1 MCDIC
6 ITVYPSYHRFIL
18 ISLLVAAVLCCS
30 FASLHAQA
38 RVAVN
43 EIMYAPISPEPE
55 WIELYNADTNLP
67 QNLTGWSLQISSKS
81 VGLPPASIAASGY
94 LVLTKDSNALRQQR
108 PGNYLIVQLALPSL
122 RNSGDTII
130 LFDSSHTVVD
140 SVPYQ
145 PSWGA
150 TNGRSLERRD
160 AEAPGTN
167 PANWGTCIATSGA
180 TPGARNSLGMV
191 ADLPA
196 LAIVMN
202 EVMFAPVKP
211 ESEWIEI
218 LNTTRD
224 TIDMGGW
231 QVVVGQGSPKTIS
244 FGTPPVPPD
253 SLMILT
259 ASDSALASVRGI
271 SRSRIISVPIGA
283 LNNSG
288 SQIALRDLRGNT
300 IDTMW
305 YAGSWIAKDGVSI
318 ERIDPARPGYEPTNW
333 NACEDTS
340 GSTILRP
347 NTERILPRD
356 LALVNISATDSPLT
370 LTIFN
375 AGTDTVRGI
384 PIVLIRDALDTILSI
399 FDSVV
404 APRDSIIVS
413 IASLPTCFGLLNC
426 VAFVADSLDMR
437 HANDTLRFVLAEDIP
452 ADSLV
457 INEIMFDPQAGNCEW
472 LEVYN
477 PSSRW
482 VGMLGSHFTGGQKYT
497 GYSSPLP
504 QTIIPPFDYG
514 LIASHDTLVL
524 ATYPTLQSRKKL
536 ILDFNRISLEL
547 TNDSCSVLLY
557 NDDLTTIDSVR
568 YYSSWHTT
576 PQTDRTGIS
585 LERVAWNHASND
597 PRNWKS
603 SSDPAG
609 ATPLA
614 PNSAAHFVDTG
625 ASAVFSASFSPN
637 PFSPDGDG
645 FEDESVL
652 TILTGDDISY
662 AMRVRLYDGVGRVVR
677 MLADVAT
684 FFRESTLTFDGR
696 NDHGQTLPPG
706 LYTVLV
712 ELSSQSPIRL
722 LTKVIAVAIAGK
734 RR

>member
-30 FASLHAQA
+30 FASLRAQA

-283 LNNSG
+283 INNSG

-300 IDTMW
+300 IDSMW
-305 YAGSWIAKDGVSI
+305 YDGNWIPKDGLSI
-318 ERIDPARPGYEPTNW
+318 ERIDPAQPGYEPMNW
-333 NACEDTS
+333 KACQDTS

-347 NTERILPRD
+347 NSVRILPHD
-356 LALVNISATDSPLT
+356 LALTNITATDSSIT
-370 LTIFN
+370 LTIRN
-375 AGTDTVRGI
+375 VGSDTARGI
-384 PIVLIRDALDTILSI
+384 PLIVIREGLDTVTAIAEQ
-399 FDSVV
+399 V
-404 APRDSIIVS
+404 APRDSIRFTIPMTQS
-413 IASLPTCFGLLNC
+413 FFGIIEAVVFL
-426 VAFVADSLDMR
+426 ADPLDMR
-437 HANDTLRFVLAEDIP
+437 HTNDTLRTTISIDIP

-457 INEIMFDPQAGNCEW
+457 INEIMFDPQPGNCEW
-472 LEVYN
+472 IELYN
-477 PSSRW
+477 PSPRFVALW
-482 VGMLGSHFTGGQKYT
+482 NT
-497 GYSSPLP
+497 
-504 QTIIPPFDYG
+504 
-514 LIASHDTLVL
+514 TLVIGQTL
-524 ATYPTLQSRKKL
+524 LHTFFVNDTILFPPQSFGLLTADSSLFTIYPALRGNAGIEVFAKSSLQLS
-536 ILDFNRISLEL
+536 
-547 TNDSCSVLLY
+547 NDSSNVMLR
-557 NDDLTTIDSVR
+557 NADSTTIDSVR
-568 YYSSWHTT
+568 YYATWHTT

-603 SSDPAG
+603 SADPSG

-614 PNSAAHFVDTG
+614 PNSTAHYVDTG

-645 FEDESVL
+645 FEDESAL
-652 TILTGDDISY
+652 TIATGDDISY
-662 AMRVRLYDGVGRVVR
+662 AMRVRLYDGRGRIVR
-677 MLADVAT
+677 TLADVAT

-696 NDHGQTLPPG
+696 NDRGQTLPPG
-706 LYTVLV
+706 FYTVLV
-712 ELSSQSPIRL
+712 ELSSQNPIRL
-722 LTKVIAVAIAGK
+722 LTKVIGVAIAGK